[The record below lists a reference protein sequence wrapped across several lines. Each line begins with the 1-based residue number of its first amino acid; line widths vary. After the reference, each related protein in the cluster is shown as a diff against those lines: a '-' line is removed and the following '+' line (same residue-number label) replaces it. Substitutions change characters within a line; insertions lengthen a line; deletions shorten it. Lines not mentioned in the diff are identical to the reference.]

1 MLDWLKES
9 RALPPARVVLR
20 LVDHG
25 PLARVEEVR
34 LRGGLGLKVAVQ
46 SEA

>member
-34 LRGGLGLKVAVQ
+34 LRGLGKVTVQ